1 MTRNKWNEGLNCLP
15 ADLVDKFIT
24 ERDKA
29 RRKNKIRR
37 MWLRIGAMAACLA
50 VIISA
55 VITAPMLAGGGT
67 GVVPPIV
74 TLPNG
79 DNTTVVTPPI
89 DDGDTGVVPP
99 IVTLPDDDN
108 TTVVTPP
115 IGDGPFLS
123 ADQIAAIFGAGTW
136 GTNQYEEVYA
146 GLPQYLYISP
156 IQSAERLPVFSAN
169 RLTASESGLRSFIEK
184 YIDGASEL
192 FGVDFDGYK
201 IEQSEN
207 IHGET
212 VYSGETVPDNEQ
224 KNGIRFIYYNSNS
237 LLLYYSSISNKRMK
251 LDKEFV
257 SVLESDTD
265 EQIKEK
271 LSGAVSLLCAT
282 FDKEYTD
289 MKIIR
294 EYTYDQLMCIRVY
307 LYTPE
312 KTVLPEYFS
321 NNPKASSYIM
331 LSLYTDL
338 GGGNAYHWDGSK
350 DEAFLCGVN
359 YYEAEI
365 PWDEYYTV
373 SSNEKMLT
381 LAEAEELLNKGY
393 VFGNGPCPQCTA
405 LQPEVDFSDYNYVD
419 MEYLSDRK
427 EEICVPFY
435 AFYKYIGETKYGI
448 PTYAKTYVPAVE
460 VSGLEEYFQLQHSK
474 HTGY

>member
-55 VITAPMLAGGGT
+55 VITAPRLAGGGT

-74 TLPNG
+74 TLPDG

-89 DDGDTGVVPP
+89 GGGDTGVVPP

-192 FGVDFDGYK
+192 FGVDFDDYK

-212 VYSGETVPDNEQ
+212 VYSGETVPDNKQ

-265 EQIKEK
+265 
-271 LSGAVSLLCAT
+271 A
-282 FDKEYTD
+282 
-289 MKIIR
+289 
-294 EYTYDQLMCIRVY
+294 
-307 LYTPE
+307 
-312 KTVLPEYFS
+312 FS
-321 NNPKASSYIM
+321 
-331 LSLYTDL
+331 
-338 GGGNAYHWDGSK
+338 
-350 DEAFLCGVN
+350 
-359 YYEAEI
+359 
-365 PWDEYYTV
+365 
-373 SSNEKMLT
+373 
-381 LAEAEELLNKGY
+381 
-393 VFGNGPCPQCTA
+393 
-405 LQPEVDFSDYNYVD
+405 
-419 MEYLSDRK
+419 
-427 EEICVPFY
+427 
-435 AFYKYIGETKYGI
+435 
-448 PTYAKTYVPAVE
+448 
-460 VSGLEEYFQLQHSK
+460 
-474 HTGY
+474 